1 MNGSGRKFANRSF
14 ELPGLPRRPVQSEP
28 QYQVSAAPLLQD
40 RKGAEPHYIQ
50 GGEGGGRILAENLLS
65 RSEDPGLSR
74 LAGCEASCLPTAPM
88 ATVDRLPPTPP
99 VHDARQA
106 RQASEIRNRMVSEGR
121 STCSHAYVVPSKY
134 YFGMQSR

>member
-14 ELPGLPRRPVQSEP
+14 ELPGLPRRPLQSEP
-28 QYQVSAAPLLQD
+28 QYQVSAAPLVQD
-40 RKGAEPHYIQ
+40 RKGAEPHYFQ
-50 GGEGGGRILAENLLS
+50 GGGGGFWLKTFLC

-121 STCSHAYVVPSKY
+121 STSSHAYVVPSKY